1 MKLLIRLV
9 GPFIFLLLSTFLWAQ
24 KQERQVGDTT
34 YYKTLIPE
42 EKQGLLKNVNVIA
55 NMNFALRNEFVDG
68 EYTQTRFR
76 NEQFRLEIR
85 GQVHEKV
92 YFRFRDRYTRA
103 QTSESVDNL
112 SRSVDL
118 AYLRFDLTEKFSI
131 SAGKMCADWGAWE
144 FDWNPIDI
152 YEYSDI
158 IEYADN
164 FLTGVGFSYTA
175 SSRNQFTFQVL
186 DSRTKTFDELY
197 GTQPNFTE
205 SKAPL
210 AFVANWRGSL
220 FEGKLKTIWSYSVF
234 NEAQNTDGKNAN
246 MNYIALGNELNFGK
260 FRFIYDFKWSDEQLD
275 RTGVV
280 SETVPDNIYAFAL
293 ANTRYIGHWMNFRY
307 KLTPKVDLTLVGML
321 DIAQWKNSNN
331 DPENITGEE
340 HIRNAWGYIPA
351 VEYFPWSDLNIKFFA
366 NWVGRVY
373 KYSDYAKDRFGVA
386 DYTTGRFTVGFISP
400 LGIL

>member
-1 MKLLIRLV
+1 
-9 GPFIFLLLSTFLWAQ
+9 
-24 KQERQVGDTT
+24 
-34 YYKTLIPE
+34 
-42 EKQGLLKNVNVIA
+42 
-55 NMNFALRNEFVDG
+55 
-68 EYTQTRFR
+68 
-76 NEQFRLEIR
+76 LEIR